1 MKRSY
6 EFLLLLLVIA
16 LAPGCQQ
23 DAQTGSAASTDQPL
37 VPLAPTP
44 YIAYV
49 EDTEKGGT
57 EVVVYYPE
65 YDRTQ
70 IVATSAPGEP
80 QLTLGRGRKA
90 GWLYGDRGTTTRE
103 EDAPAKQMVYLDP
116 RTGELGQPHPTI
128 GLSDYERRSLLD
140 IRDSRA
146 LVIERDTSAELSR
159 QAQPMAKLILYQGD
173 QATELGRTW
182 LPSPY
187 AAALRISY
195 HFSPDGNW
203 LLWEGPEGSFGAD
216 LRTGKVEPRPRFH
229 KWLGQGE
236 TYLSGEH
243 QSGVRRWKLVET
255 HSRAILAEGT
265 GYVDYI
271 SPGGT
276 YWGFRHP
283 EQWDMPPSMQLAPGR
298 EPKPGEVVAEGPWAI
313 DGKQVHLWATYRPR
327 DRRSEDVTIVCRVGR
342 GGVEE
347 FEVAGLVRMPEVLTL
362 EQGGRVA
369 MLAGFRPETGKR
381 TSVVRHELVVL
392 DFAGK
397 EIMRRECW
405 AQMVR
410 LGSAVCVI
418 VFQGDCWELLC
429 VDPLTVEET
438 VRLSGENN
446 SLDLRSLG
454 KDYAILKV
462 CSGKG
467 EDWRAD
473 VYVGMDQG
481 RQWRL
486 LAKEVRE
493 VTYQRP
499 Q

>member
-37 VPLAPTP
+37 APLAPTP
-44 YIAYV
+44 YVAYV
-49 EDTEKGGT
+49 QDTEECGT

-70 IVATSAPGEP
+70 IVATSTRGEP

-103 EDAPAKQMVYLDP
+103 EDAPAKQMVYLDA
-116 RTGELGQPHPTI
+116 RTGELGQPDPSI
-128 GLSDYERRSLLD
+128 GLSEHEQRWPLD
-140 IRDSRA
+140 IHDNRA
-146 LVIERDTSAELSR
+146 LVIERDVAAEPSR
-159 QAQPMAKLILYQGD
+159 QARLMAKLIIYQGD

-187 AAALRISY
+187 AAALHISY
-195 HFSPDGNW
+195 HLSPDGNW

-216 LRTGKVEPRPRFH
+216 LRTSKVEPRPRFH
-229 KWLGQGE
+229 KWLGQGG

-255 HSRAILAEGT
+255 QSGAILAEGT

-283 EQWDMPPSMQLAPGR
+283 EQGEKPPSVQLGPGR
-298 EPKPGEVVAEGPWAI
+298 EPKPRELVAEGPWAI
-313 DGKQVHLWATYRPR
+313 DGEEVHLWATYRPR

-347 FEVAGLVRMPEVLTL
+347 FEVAGLVGMPEVLTL

-397 EIMRRECW
+397 EIVRRECW

-410 LGSAVCVI
+410 LGPAVCVI
-418 VFQGDCWELLC
+418 VSQGDGWGLVR
-429 VDPLTVEET
+429 VDPLTGEET
-438 VRLSGENN
+438 QMLSGKNKR
-446 SLDLRSLG
+446 LDLRSLG
-454 KDYAILKV
+454 KNYAV
-462 CSGKG
+462 FQVYSGKG
-467 EDWRAD
+467 ESWRAA

-481 RQWRL
+481 SQWRL
-486 LAKEVRE
+486 LAEEVRE